1 MLRNARNGD
10 DAPRTRRIRRAG
22 GLGAGARSSSEL
34 EAGDASLGRRKQP
47 GADGGLVPCL
57 GWCVPRGGGRPVR
70 GCAVD
75 DDHDGRPVAGD
86 PDKAVTVTPMTH
98 GTHNPEM
105 LQHRDAM
112 RRASGNAAAALSPC
126 ARASGQGS
134 RVISPDGAASS
145 QRVDTS
151 SALRN
156 AQGDAN
162 VDPLTGL
169 PFVHGMASHG
179 RDHTQHARR
188 YAGVR
193 RVGHTTS
200 RGKVAVRATSRGKA

>member
-1 MLRNARNGD
+1 MARC
-10 DAPRTRRIRRAG
+10 TRRRAARRAKCFEMPGTATTHPALVESAELG
-22 GLGAGARSSSEL
+22 GSGLELGARASWKL
-34 EAGDASLGRRKQP
+34 EMRVWVGENSQGPMEGWSLPLGGVPPMWWPSRPWVRRRRRP
-47 GADGGLVPCL
+47 WREA
-57 GWCVPRGGGRPVR
+57 RGGGPRQ
-70 GCAVD
+70 
-75 DDHDGRPVAGD
+75 GRD
-86 PDKAVTVTPMTH
+86 TH

-145 QRVDTS
+145 RRVDTS

-179 RDHTQHARR
+179 QRPHTACSSLRR
-188 YAGVR
+188 RQAG
-193 RVGHTTS
+193 GTYNL
-200 RGKVAVRATSRGKA
+200 